1 MKKERSGLSAIEFHL
16 DQISDL
22 IRKANLVK
30 NQAHFLY
37 KNNLRTPLFMLEAIF
52 RVYREVYKGY
62 GYKKMYTRVKEVE
75 DAVGRLDYYYYY
87 ANEMAA
93 NKSKARVRKYLLE
106 KAKRMEDELKEIL
119 SNEGW
124 LDGEVIKKFRRKLTK
139 TDWKAQEDEAA
150 EIRGFYIKAI
160 GSMPKSSRSKEIIF
174 RDMERDVHELRRDL
188 RWLSIYPHAF
198 QGLFQMNPEKS
209 KPAGNL
215 LRYRTKE
222 IIGSPFVELPRRFDY
237 PVNIWL
243 NKYNFLALSWII
255 AEIGSLKDNG
265 LRLEIVGE
273 AMEKTGK
280 STGKNREQA
289 VIRFVG
295 RKQDNTKTIL
305 KKAADAY
312 RQFLHDRVL
321 DSLVA
326 AD

>member
-52 RVYREVYKGY
+52 RAYRDVYKGY
-62 GYKKMYTRVKEVE
+62 GYKKMYSRVKEVE

-124 LDGEVIKKFRRKLTK
+124 LDGSVIRKIRKKLTK
-139 TDWKAQEDEAA
+139 TVWKTQEDEAA
-150 EIRGFYIKAI
+150 EIRDFYIKAI
-160 GSMPKSSRSKEIIF
+160 GSLPKSSRSKEIIF
-174 RDMERDVHELRRDL
+174 RDMELDVHELRRDL

-198 QGLFQMNPEKS
+198 QGLFQISRTKQ
-209 KPAGNL
+209 KPGGNL
-215 LRYRTKE
+215 LKYRTKE
-222 IIGSPFVELPRRFDY
+222 IIRSPFIELPQRFDY
-237 PVNIWL
+237 PQNIWL
-243 NKYNFLALSWII
+243 NKNNFIALSWII

-273 AMEKTGK
+273 AMEQTGK
-280 STGKNREQA
+280 SPGKIREQE
-289 VIRFVG
+289 VISFLG
-295 RKQDNTKTIL
+295 KKQDDTKTIL
-305 KKAADAY
+305 KKAADTY
-312 RQFLHDRVL
+312 RQFLKDKVL
-321 DSLVA
+321 DNLVA
-326 AD
+326 GD